1 MPRKPRKIQS
11 NRTILIWAFRFIF
24 ASAKINRRAL
34 RGSAIAPFLRNIP
47 AMEGG
52 GYNSIEFLKKL
63 EDNFCT
69 RKYENWRGCPSNP

>member
-1 MPRKPRKIQS
+1 MPRKTQKIHS

-24 ASAKINRRAL
+24 AYAKINRRAL
-34 RGSAIAPFLRNIP
+34 RGSAIAPFLRNSC

-52 GYNSIEFLKKL
+52 GYNSIEFLRKL
-63 EDNFCT
+63 EVNFCT